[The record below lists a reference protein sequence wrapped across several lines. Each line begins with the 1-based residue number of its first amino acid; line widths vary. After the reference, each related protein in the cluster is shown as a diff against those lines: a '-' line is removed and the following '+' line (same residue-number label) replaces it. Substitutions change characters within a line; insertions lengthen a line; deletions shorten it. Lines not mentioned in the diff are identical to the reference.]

1 MKIKKLKFYDIMRKQ
16 FLQLQ
21 KVLTDFAVPICL
33 EIFIKD
39 FWAGLCV
46 PFCKTLLKLKP
57 LIFLIAVTQ
66 SVTLGLGQ
74 LLLLSI
80 PKLLRMQKKPQMSS
94 KEILL
99 MIKSRFI

>member
-46 PFCKTLLKLKP
+46 PFCKNPT
-57 LIFLIAVTQ
+57 
-66 SVTLGLGQ
+66 
-74 LLLLSI
+74 
-80 PKLLRMQKKPQMSS
+80 
-94 KEILL
+94 
-99 MIKSRFI
+99 